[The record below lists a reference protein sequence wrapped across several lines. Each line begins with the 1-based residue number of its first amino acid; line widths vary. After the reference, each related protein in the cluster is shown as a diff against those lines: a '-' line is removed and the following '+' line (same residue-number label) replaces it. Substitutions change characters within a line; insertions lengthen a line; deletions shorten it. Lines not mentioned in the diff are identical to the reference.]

1 MNENIKV
8 VHGTDFGVAP
18 IYFYPHISGLLPT
31 APNGKE
37 VLIAMK
43 PSHTLIYDKQCVA
56 GRQAHASVMWWCV
69 CLLRLPCS
77 PPCSFLYIL
86 HYNTGKTH
94 KTHNLRIAIHI
105 SVASHSNTITLI
117 VSTLPNRYRRPCFA
131 VYVVHSQH
139 CSEILVTAIYIRFY
153 SL

>member
-37 VLIAMK
+37 ELIAMK
-43 PSHTLIYDKQCVA
+43 PSHTLTYDKQCVA
-56 GRQAHASVMWWCV
+56 GRQSHASVMWRCV

-86 HYNTGKTH
+86 HCIIDTKCN
-94 KTHNLRIAIHI
+94 
-105 SVASHSNTITLI
+105 
-117 VSTLPNRYRRPCFA
+117 STQINAKKRKEVQSF
-131 VYVVHSQH
+131 
-139 CSEILVTAIYIRFY
+139 
-153 SL
+153 

>member
-37 VLIAMK
+37 ELIAMK
-43 PSHTLIYDKQCVA
+43 PSHTLTYDKQCVA
-56 GRQAHASVMWWCV
+56 GRQSHASVMWRCV

-77 PPCSFLYIL
+77 PPCLYLYIL
-86 HYNTGKTH
+86 QYIIDQYGKTR
-94 KTHNLRIAIHI
+94 K
-105 SVASHSNTITLI
+105 
-117 VSTLPNRYRRPCFA
+117 STAKNGK
-131 VYVVHSQH
+131 V
-139 CSEILVTAIYIRFY
+139 
-153 SL
+153 